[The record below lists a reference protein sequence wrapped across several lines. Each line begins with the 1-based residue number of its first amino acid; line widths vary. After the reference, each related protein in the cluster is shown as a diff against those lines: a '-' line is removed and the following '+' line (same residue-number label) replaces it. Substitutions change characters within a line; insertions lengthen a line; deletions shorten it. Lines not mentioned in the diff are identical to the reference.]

1 MVWLLLL
8 VAIMAE
14 VVATAALKLTDGFRH
29 LWPWAAIMVCCYSL
43 ALYLLSLT
51 LDVLPVGVV
60 YAIWSG
66 SGVALITVVGH
77 FAFKQVLDRAALIGI
92 GLIIAG
98 VLVLQLFSNVVPR

>member
-77 FAFKQVLDRAALIGI
+77 FAFKQVLDRAALFGI